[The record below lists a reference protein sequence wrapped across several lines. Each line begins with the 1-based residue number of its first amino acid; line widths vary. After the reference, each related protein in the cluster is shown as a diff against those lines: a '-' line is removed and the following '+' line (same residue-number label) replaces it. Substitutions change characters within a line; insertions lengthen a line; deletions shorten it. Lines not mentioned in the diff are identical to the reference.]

1 MGTSAAG
8 SSARLVVLVLIS
20 ILMLLAPS
28 RADAQ
33 GYLTVLEPSGPAP
46 GLTFRPRALA
56 SGLVFGDVR
65 LADGTERAYMV
76 DVCLYGTR
84 TCPAGELWAPLGTLG
99 GVQSEA
105 RAMDTLT
112 VATPGV
118 GWVSHLVAVGTAQT
132 ANGQWH
138 AYVWRDGV
146 MQPLDDGGADDSVAV
161 DIGDSGRILGTV
173 RQRDG
178 ATHIVVW
185 DTRGVIDGSMVTLP
199 GETHY
204 PAGIQ
209 AYRDNTYFRV
219 AGTQVRANGVDR
231 AFVWDRYG
239 VRDLGTLGGPAAHAN
254 AMNSHGDIV
263 GAATNASG
271 IWRAFFIVPAEDGTM
286 TMLDLG
292 HLSGVTSHAL
302 GLDKSSINRRV
313 VGHAST
319 TTPRYHA
326 FLWTPDNGMVD
337 LNDLIP
343 PDSGW
348 ELTSAY
354 GIGGPFIF
362 ARGLRNGVEQPV
374 ILRNDNPPAWTNGR
388 LWVTAVT
395 STSVTLAW
403 SGAHGIF
410 GVEHYYVLA
419 DDAFVLGPRTDSSM
433 VVTGLTPGRMYRFR
447 VEASDGSRS
456 DYMSTD
462 GPTLDV
468 RTTSEGPDLSV
479 VSVDGAALAL
489 PGTYQIRAVTANLG
503 NRPAGPS
510 TTRFY
515 FVSNSGARY
524 VAGDRA
530 LPAIDSLTT
539 LTTYTTVSTF
549 GVPGGT
555 YRLMG
560 CADALGAVAEWNETD
575 NCRLSDASV
584 IVLPLRG
591 LR

>member
-1 MGTSAAG
+1 
-8 SSARLVVLVLIS
+8 
-20 ILMLLAPS
+20 
-28 RADAQ
+28 
-33 GYLTVLEPSGPAP
+33 
-46 GLTFRPRALA
+46 
-56 SGLVFGDVR
+56 
-65 LADGTERAYMV
+65 
-76 DVCLYGTR
+76 
-84 TCPAGELWAPLGTLG
+84 
-99 GVQSEA
+99 
-105 RAMDTLT
+105 
-112 VATPGV
+112 
-118 GWVSHLVAVGTAQT
+118 
-132 ANGQWH
+132 
-138 AYVWRDGV
+138 
-146 MQPLDDGGADDSVAV
+146 
-161 DIGDSGRILGTV
+161 
-173 RQRDG
+173 
-178 ATHIVVW
+178 
-185 DTRGVIDGSMVTLP
+185 
-199 GETHY
+199 
-204 PAGIQ
+204 
-209 AYRDNTYFRV
+209 
-219 AGTQVRANGVDR
+219 
-231 AFVWDRYG
+231 
-239 VRDLGTLGGPAAHAN
+239 
-254 AMNSHGDIV
+254 
-263 GAATNASG
+263 
-271 IWRAFFIVPAEDGTM
+271 
-286 TMLDLG
+286 
-292 HLSGVTSHAL
+292 
-302 GLDKSSINRRV
+302 
-313 VGHAST
+313 
-319 TTPRYHA
+319 
-326 FLWTPDNGMVD
+326 
-337 LNDLIP
+337 
-343 PDSGW
+343 
-348 ELTSAY
+348 
-354 GIGGPFIF
+354 
-362 ARGLRNGVEQPV
+362 
-374 ILRNDNPPAWTNGR
+374 
-388 LWVTAVT
+388 VTAVT